1 MVKRLFDIFFALGW
15 LVLFTPLMLV
25 VAGLVRLKLGS
36 PVLFIQERPGLRGRP
51 FRMVKFRTMTDER
64 RPRWAAPARRECVS
78 PLSGKFLRAS
88 TLDEFPEM
96 WNVLVGD
103 MSVVGPR
110 PLLMRYLPRYDAFQA
125 RRMEVKPGVTGWAQV
140 NGRNAL
146 SWEQK
151 FAYDVWYVDHRTL
164 WLDLKIVVLTFFKV
178 FARSASTRTKRRR
191 WRFRGN
197 GQKLIR
203 LTGWPVGE
211 KVTFPAI
218 LAEVLP
224 ERLSPGRS
232 LFHLP
237 FERCGMT
244 RPGAGAVKLTNTL
257 VGGQYMNLISV
268 PKGRRPSV
276 IPREKVSPDRPPK
289 VIDRLQVKVCLG
301 GMMIDR
307 HRGLRRVSCVRPCF
321 RALMIPSRFFRI
333 GRESVMMTGSAKG
346 IHA

>member
-64 RPRWAAPARRECVS
+64 GPDGQLLPDEVRLTAF
-78 PLSGKFLRAS
+78 GKFLRAS

-178 FARSASTRTKRRR
+178 FAR
-191 WRFRGN
+191 
-197 GQKLIR
+197 
-203 LTGWPVGE
+203 TGINSDKAATMEEFW
-211 KVTFPAI
+211 
-218 LAEVLP
+218 
-224 ERLSPGRS
+224 
-232 LFHLP
+232 
-237 FERCGMT
+237 
-244 RPGAGAVKLTNTL
+244 
-257 VGGQYMNLISV
+257 GGKN
-268 PKGRRPSV
+268 
-276 IPREKVSPDRPPK
+276 
-289 VIDRLQVKVCLG
+289 
-301 GMMIDR
+301 
-307 HRGLRRVSCVRPCF
+307 
-321 RALMIPSRFFRI
+321 
-333 GRESVMMTGSAKG
+333 
-346 IHA
+346 